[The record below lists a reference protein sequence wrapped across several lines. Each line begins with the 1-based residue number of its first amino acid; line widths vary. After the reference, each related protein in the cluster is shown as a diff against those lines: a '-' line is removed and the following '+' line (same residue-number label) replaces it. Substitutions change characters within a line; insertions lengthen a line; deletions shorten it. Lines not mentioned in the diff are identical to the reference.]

1 LGWQVKNRL
10 KSSES
15 ALRKTRNVGNGE
27 NGSSRFDNQKL
38 WRHDGLVSGREAL
51 AEDRQRCRPFSL
63 TWLAICLAKPEH
75 LSKSA
80 FATGVQSMRGWLP
93 NRAAPW
99 LNRGLRPLTG
109 IDDSGN
115 AAIRGLLLAKQLAAG
130 VSARTFE
137 VRWCTRPKEVSAIL
151 G

>member
-1 LGWQVKNRL
+1 LC
-10 KSSES
+10 
-15 ALRKTRNVGNGE
+15 
-27 NGSSRFDNQKL
+27 
-38 WRHDGLVSGREAL
+38 RHDGLVSGREAL

-130 VSARTFE
+130 ISARTFTAVNLSDE
-137 VRWCTRPKEVSAIL
+137 RSVGSFRIIRCINNELDRPRSAEHAAI
-151 G
+151 